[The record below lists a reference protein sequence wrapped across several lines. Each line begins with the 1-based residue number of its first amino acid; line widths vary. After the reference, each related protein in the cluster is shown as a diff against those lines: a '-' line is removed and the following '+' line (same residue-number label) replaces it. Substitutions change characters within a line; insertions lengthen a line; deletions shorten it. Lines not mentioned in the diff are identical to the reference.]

1 MAVYLYFL
9 ADVISIFILIGIIYE
24 TRKHNESIYVL
35 CGAAI
40 TVVNFGYWQ
49 LASAANLEEALLANR
64 ITYLDGTFVTLFM
77 FLSLAHVCRLKVPI
91 WLVCGART
99 GIYRGLQHD
108 LL

>member
-49 LASAANLEEALLANR
+49 LASAANLEEALLVSF
-64 ITYLDGTFVTLFM
+64 TGTCVQTEGAHLAG
-77 FLSLAHVCRLKVPI
+77 LSDDTGR
-91 WLVCGART
+91 VCGART
-99 GIYRGLQHD
+99 GVYRGLQHD